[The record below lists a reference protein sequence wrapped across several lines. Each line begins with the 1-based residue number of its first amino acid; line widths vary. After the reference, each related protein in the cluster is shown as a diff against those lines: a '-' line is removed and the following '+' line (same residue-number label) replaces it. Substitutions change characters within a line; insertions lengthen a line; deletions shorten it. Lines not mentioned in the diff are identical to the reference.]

1 MAVLSPIPGQSRK
14 ADLGLKTEKAD
25 ESVLVFFFFS
35 DGLISVY
42 YWLNKWQCEG
52 YIQDKGRGE

>member
-25 ESVLVFFFFS
+25 ESVLVFFVVVGWFNF
-35 DGLISVY
+35 GLLLVE
-42 YWLNKWQCEG
+42 QMAV
-52 YIQDKGRGE
+52 